1 MAALYERAA
10 VKLAKVSISILMGV
24 MSIKTYFL
32 AFDRLGGDFH
42 TICIGFLSM
51 CLGIFKQER

>member
-1 MAALYERAA
+1 MAALYGRVT

-32 AFDRLGGDFH
+32 AFDRLGGDFR
-42 TICIGFLSM
+42 TICVGFLSM